1 MGLFDIAKKSKE
13 INKKAE
19 WKIGA
24 TQTIVELEDTH
35 MKLINIS
42 SQDIIF
48 YKDIVSVDQTGA
60 VVKIHTAA
68 KTYSLISRK
77 LRGGMDKAQELQL
90 QILEKI
96 NESVT

>member
-24 TQTIVELEDTH
+24 IPTIVELEEDH
-35 MKLINIS
+35 FKLINTGKTEA
-42 SQDIIF
+42 IF
-48 YKDIVSVDQTGA
+48 YKDIVSVEQSINIVNIRTK
-60 VVKIHTAA
+60 V
-68 KTYSLISRK
+68 KTYSLRARK
-77 LRGGMDKAQELQL
+77 LRGGSDKAQELQL

-96 NESVT
+96 NEYK